1 MAITCDPSQLA
12 NASVCFFEC
21 IPNNMQAAVQTYLLA
36 YLLNQLTGTTSMDP
50 KVLLAA
56 ATAQGNSY
64 LILEGVQQEV
74 QAYLLCQLA
83 TAAGA

>member
-12 NASVCFFEC
+12 NASVCFANC
-21 IPNNMQAAVQTYLLA
+21 IPPGQQAAVQTYLLA

-56 ATAQGNSY
+56 ATAQGSSF
-64 LILEGVQQEV
+64 LVCEGVQQEV

-83 TAAGA
+83 TASGA